1 MSPLRKVAAS
11 PGATAIIAL
20 AALTAVEYLVSI
32 AGVPAAFLWLTIIA
46 VVKAGVIDPTK
57 VVRSGLQNAAS
68 VASLLLTTDALVSDL
83 PSNNDADAGGGHQH

>member
-46 VVKAGVIDPTK
+46 VVKAGVIVMTFMHLK
-57 VVRSGLQNAAS
+57 S
-68 VASLLLTTDALVSDL
+68 VF
-83 PSNNDADAGGGHQH
+83 GGEAR

>member
-46 VVKAGVIDPTK
+46 VGKAGVIVMTFMQ
-57 VVRSGLQNAAS
+57 LMS
-68 VASLLLTTDALVSDL
+68 VF
-83 PSNNDADAGGGHQH
+83 GGEGR

>member
-32 AGVPAAFLWLTIIA
+32 AGVPAALLGLTIIA
-46 VVKAGVIDPTK
+46 VGKAGVIVMTFMQ
-57 VVRSGLQNAAS
+57 LMS
-68 VASLLLTTDALVSDL
+68 VF
-83 PSNNDADAGGGHQH
+83 GGEGR